1 MLGFIRKLFT
11 KKKKEIVVK
20 KPHQRYDIDYIIKTL
35 ESWENFD
42 VFVNFCV
49 ANNIT
54 MNRDDVE
61 KDDSYEQTNY
71 KLKVIAS
78 DLFYKLNIGINHFQL
93 MRINKVKEW
102 VAKQEKMQENYGI
115 S

>member
-1 MLGFIRKLFT
+1 MFEFINKLF
-11 KKKKEIVVK
+11 KKEKKEIVVE
-20 KPHQRYDIDYIIKTL
+20 KPLQRIDIGFIIETL
-35 ESWENFD
+35 ESWEDFNMFI
-42 VFVNFCV
+42 NFCT

-54 MNRDDVE
+54 MDCNDVE

-71 KLKVIAS
+71 KLKIIAS
-78 DLFYKLNIGINHFQL
+78 DLLYKLNISINHFQL

-102 VAKQEKMQENYGI
+102 VAKQEKMQEKYGI

>member
-1 MLGFIRKLFT
+1 MFEFITKLFKKE
-11 KKKKEIVVK
+11 KKKIVVK
-20 KPHQRYDIDYIIKTL
+20 EPPKRIDVEFIIKTL
-35 ESWENFD
+35 ESWEDFN
-42 VFVNFCV
+42 VFINFCV

-54 MNRDDVE
+54 MNCDDVE

-102 VAKQEKMQENYGI
+102 VAKQEKM
-115 S
+115 